1 MKVSATFDFT
11 DEHRR
16 LVGHFLGR
24 DGLASHIDCVA
35 WMKCQTAT
43 SLATLTLA
51 EQQKTER
58 AGEPAVM
65 GARLE

>member
-1 MKVSATFDFT
+1 MKVSATFDFS

-16 LVGHFLGR
+16 LVGRFLGR

-35 WMKCQTAT
+35 WMKCQTAS

-51 EQQKTER
+51 EEQKTER
-58 AGEPAVM
+58 AERSTVM
-65 GARLE
+65 GAQLE